1 MQQTIIRVLCTTM
14 CLSAAM
20 FSQGWDIRLNDT
32 TLLPLIEHELISAIL
47 YYLAKLL

>member
-1 MQQTIIRVLCTTM
+1 
-14 CLSAAM
+14 M

-32 TLLPLIEHELISAIL
+32 TLLPLIEHELICAIL